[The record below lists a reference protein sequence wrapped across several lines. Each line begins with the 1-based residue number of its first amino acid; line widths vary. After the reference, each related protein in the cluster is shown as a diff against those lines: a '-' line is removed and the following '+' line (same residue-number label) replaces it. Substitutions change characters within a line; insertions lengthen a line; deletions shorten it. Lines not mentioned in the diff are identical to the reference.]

1 MDSLLPSL
9 KRTIFFSIFSLILLV
24 IIPRDPENA
33 RFLGFSALRLLML
46 AFFMALTTLLLAA
59 YLFLRKNPAHQQAIQ
74 QILTEYAEKRWLR
87 EPFLFVTSSIT
98 LIGLLLLVN
107 YFFSTNVQLKGYIL
121 RLAPLLFFLTA
132 CALQAMESRFL
143 IAYSRKWLLGIS
155 FALLY
160 TAAGLFVSKFFLGQ
174 LTRPYVITPRMR
186 DASQAGAIWI
196 SLLLFT
202 QLAAAPPKER
212 RLWLLVLLIAAAI
225 FTIQWYTYPRS
236 YWRSAH
242 FLALFAPLGITA
254 AVLLTKAAYDLLHWE
269 AARKWKGW
277 SQLPKVVILVVL
289 AALAWVYYI
298 EASRHGREIN
308 IHSFTD
314 QDDYIQFAKT
324 ARLLNFNYTGDQ
336 NRMPL
341 YPFLQG
347 MFYRPGMTDGEFF
360 AQGKQVNLIL
370 SLVLLAALYWIFRRY
385 LASVLCI

>member
-59 YLFLRKNPAHQQAIQ
+59 YFILRKNPAHQQAIQ

-132 CALQAMESRFL
+132 CALQAMRSRFL

-212 RLWLLVLLIAAAI
+212 RLWLLVLLIAATI

-236 YWRSAH
+236 YWRERAFPGSVRSPGDRGHRAADESR
-242 FLALFAPLGITA
+242 LRFAPLGSGSQVEGMVTA
-254 AVLLTKAAYDLLHWE
+254 
-269 AARKWKGW
+269 
-277 SQLPKVVILVVL
+277 PKSGHTGGIGCTRLGIL
-289 AALAWVYYI
+289 
-298 EASRHGREIN
+298 
-308 IHSFTD
+308 
-314 QDDYIQFAKT
+314 
-324 ARLLNFNYTGDQ
+324 
-336 NRMPL
+336 
-341 YPFLQG
+341 
-347 MFYRPGMTDGEFF
+347 YRSKPPR
-360 AQGKQVNLIL
+360 
-370 SLVLLAALYWIFRRY
+370 S
-385 LASVLCI
+385 